1 MVAVEEEA
9 ALSVAA
15 VVVDVAVANGLV
27 AIEHADSVPVVVA
40 AASAIAHAAGWVLV
54 SAASGAK
61 PDVPE
66 GKHTWQINTLDVS
79 TFGGG
84 AGHTGVGAAGVGAA
98 AGLFMRL

>member
-40 AASAIAHAAGWVLV
+40 AASAFAHATGLVLV
-54 SAASGAK
+54 SAASAGM
-61 PDVPE
+61 DC
-66 GKHTWQINTLDVS
+66 GGHCMQITMLNVS
-79 TFGGG
+79 TFGGVGGG
-84 AGHTGVGAAGVGAA
+84 AGHPPTGVGAANDGAA
-98 AGLFMRL
+98 AGLRV